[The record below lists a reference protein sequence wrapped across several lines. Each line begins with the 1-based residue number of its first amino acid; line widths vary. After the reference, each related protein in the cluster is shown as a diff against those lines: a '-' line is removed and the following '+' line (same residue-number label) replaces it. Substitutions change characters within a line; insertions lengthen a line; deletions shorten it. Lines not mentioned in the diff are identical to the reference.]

1 MKISSKQFK
10 EKYPHAFKFLDAYT
24 LNNDIENLGM
34 LEIDVNGKK
43 LEAWVDEW
51 IASNESVWQAWIDAA
66 KS

>member
-1 MKISSKQFK
+1 
-10 EKYPHAFKFLDAYT
+10 
-24 LNNDIENLGM
+24 M

-51 IASNESVWQAWIDAA
+51 LAGNESVWQSWIDAA